1 MIAARRDTKFSRN
14 DGKLGW
20 RDLCL
25 RQWWGLWSC
34 LRESDRLQGCNQ
46 MLYLEMTGQRK
57 QSLYQERVGDA
68 RIAWHRCCQWQG
80 GFAVWDSLNLA
91 RHDQIP
97 IAFRRLYWRT
107 ASAFHICQLL
117 GCLWLHHRRMMP
129 WYAMEKYVTWWYLMY
144 LDVTCGTMRNVC
156 PFWPLIWV
164 AEFVL
169 ALDLD
174 SSTA

>member
-1 MIAARRDTKFSRN
+1 MQQALRMIAARRDTKFSRN

-80 GFAVWDSLNLA
+80 GFAVWDSLKLGQTRPNSNSLPQVILTYRKCLSHLSVAWLPLVASQEDDAMICHGKVCNLM
-91 RHDQIP
+91 I
-97 IAFRRLYWRT
+97 
-107 ASAFHICQLL
+107 
-117 GCLWLHHRRMMP
+117 
-129 WYAMEKYVTWWYLMY
+129 
-144 LDVTCGTMRNVC
+144 LDVSWCNVRND
-156 PFWPLIWV
+156 
-164 AEFVL
+164 A
-169 ALDLD
+169 
-174 SSTA
+174 